1 MNINKYLKKL
11 NIDFQLDG
19 DTFIFTLED
28 KTKKEIK
35 KRFRTIF
42 IYSNLNLTVN
52 GSNNKIFQLRF

>member
-35 KRFRTIF
+35 KKDLEQYLF
-42 IYSNLNLTVN
+42 IQMIEYIKNS
-52 GSNNKIFQLRF
+52 